1 LGDLE
6 RREVVAIF
14 GNGVDGRLKLLSMW
28 LAPSAR
34 STCGQRRLIHPWMRN
49 SPRLIR
55 RQQSSPHFR
64 EFITSSTLWHTT
76 INGDAREIRDDHLQ
90 ILREHS
96 NAEIL
101 AHLERSRMKWS
112 PRNDRYPKIHESWT
126 VAWGT
131 FAPFFALTEP
141 VRKVVLELDSRLQ
154 TMSQAFSLN
163 SDKLGAFE
171 SEMDALGENLVSVR
185 NALKE
190 ATIQ

>member
-1 LGDLE
+1 
-6 RREVVAIF
+6 
-14 GNGVDGRLKLLSMW
+14 
-28 LAPSAR
+28 
-34 STCGQRRLIHPWMRN
+34 
-49 SPRLIR
+49 
-55 RQQSSPHFR
+55 
-64 EFITSSTLWHTT
+64 
-76 INGDAREIRDDHLQ
+76 
-90 ILREHS
+90 
-96 NAEIL
+96 
-101 AHLERSRMKWS
+101 MKWS